1 MSAKQYDE
9 TVVIALIMA
18 LKAKG
23 GTLTE
28 ALQDMTTLDGNRSH
42 SGFEHQLRAANKLA
56 TALNGKK
63 NRGEA
68 LSPADIGGGGG
79 GGGGSG
85 ASPKKRGGGVAGS
98 VSSAPVKRA
107 RGGKMKKEE
116 SGVKDEVE

>member
-56 TALNGKK
+56 TALNVKK

-79 GGGGSG
+79 GGSG
-85 ASPKKRGGGVAGS
+85 ASPKKRGGGGAGS
-98 VSSAPVKRA
+98 VSSTAVKRA
-107 RGGKMKKEE
+107 RGGKVKKEE